1 MAEIR
6 LDGKPAAV
14 TSSRRGLPLMWLGPP
29 WTSKLGPKGEA
40 VMLNTNR
47 RTTLKFLGGAA
58 VAAAAL
64 PLPVAAQGEDLV
76 VPNTYQ
82 NFKRGTI
89 HSLHPERRIFN
100 IVWEDL
106 GRVKMRAADLV
117 TNYPSLKVGN
127 IVDTQWYDYLDFM
140 VAPKTPQNDARAK
153 AMLAKGARLQGI
165 PGMQEPIR
173 LWRMDGMVT
182 KVDGNTIF
190 LINASGGKPEEPA
203 PDSGEVIQMPVVQSP
218 AGQAAVKS
226 VKVGDQVITVW
237 SQQTAIKAT
246 VIR

>member
-1 MAEIR
+1 
-6 LDGKPAAV
+6 
-14 TSSRRGLPLMWLGPP
+14 
-29 WTSKLGPKGEA
+29 
-40 VMLNTNR
+40 MLHMNR
-47 RTTLKFLGGAA
+47 RMSLKLLGGAA
-58 VAAAAL
+58 LAATTL
-64 PLPVAAQGEDLV
+64 PLPVAAQGQDLV

-127 IVDTQWYDYLDFM
+127 IVDTHWYDYLDFM
-140 VAPKTPQNDARAK
+140 IAPKTAPNDAQAK

-182 KVDGNTIF
+182 KVDGATIY
-190 LINASGGKPEEPA
+190 LINASGGRPDEPS
-203 PDSGEVIQMPVVQSP
+203 PDSGEVIQLPVVQSP

>member
-1 MAEIR
+1 
-6 LDGKPAAV
+6 
-14 TSSRRGLPLMWLGPP
+14 
-29 WTSKLGPKGEA
+29 
-40 VMLNTNR
+40 MLHMNR
-47 RTTLKFLGGAA
+47 RMTLKLLGGAA
-58 VAAAAL
+58 LTATTL

-76 VPNTYQ
+76 VPNSYQ

-117 TNYPSLKVGN
+117 TNYPQLKVGN

-140 VAPKTPQNDARAK
+140 IAPKSAQNDARAK
-153 AMLAKGARLQGI
+153 AMLAKGARLEGI
-165 PGMQEPIR
+165 PGMQEPIK

-182 KVDGNTIF
+182 KVDGATIY
-190 LINASGGKPEEPA
+190 LINASGGRPEEPA
-203 PDSGEVIQMPVVQSP
+203 PDSGEVIQLPVAQSA
-218 AGQAAVKS
+218 AGQAAAKS
-226 VKVGDQVITVW
+226 AKPGDLLITVW

>member
-1 MAEIR
+1 
-6 LDGKPAAV
+6 V
-14 TSSRRGLPLMWLGPP
+14 WLGPP
-29 WTSKLGPKGEA
+29 WTLKLEPRGEA
-40 VMLNTNR
+40 MLHMNR
-47 RTTLKFLGGAA
+47 RMSLKLLGGAA
-58 VAAAAL
+58 LTATTL
-64 PLPVAAQGEDLV
+64 PLPLAAQGQDLV
-76 VPNTYQ
+76 VPNTYE

-127 IVDTQWYDYLDFM
+127 IVDTHWYDYLDFM
-140 VAPKTPQNDARAK
+140 IAKKTAQSDAQAK

-165 PGMQEPIR
+165 PGMQEPIK

-182 KVDGNTIF
+182 KVDGATIY
-190 LINASGGKPEEPA
+190 LINASGGRPEEPS
-203 PDSGEVIQMPVVQSP
+203 PDSGEVIQLPVVQTA
-218 AGQAAVKS
+218 AGQAATKTVQ
-226 VKVGDQVITVW
+226 VGDQVVTVW

-246 VIR
+246 IIR

>member
-1 MAEIR
+1 M
-6 LDGKPAAV
+6 
-14 TSSRRGLPLMWLGPP
+14 SRA
-29 WTSKLGPKGEA
+29 S
-40 VMLNTNR
+40 R
-47 RTTLKFLGGAA
+47 RTTLKLLGGAGL
-58 VAAAAL
+58 AATL
-64 PLPVAAQGEDLV
+64 PLPLAAQGDDLV

-140 VAPKTPQNDARAK
+140 IAPKSAQNDARAK
-153 AMLAKGARLQGI
+153 AMLAKGARLEGI
-165 PGMQEPIR
+165 PGMQEPIK

-182 KVDGNTIF
+182 KVDGATIF
-190 LINASGGKPEEPA
+190 LINASGGKPDEPS
-203 PDSGEVIQMPVVQSP
+203 PDSGEVIQLPVAQTA
-218 AGQAAVKS
+218 AGQAAAKGT
-226 VKVGDQVITVW
+226 KPGDLMITVW

-246 VIR
+246 IIR

>member
-1 MAEIR
+1 MS
-6 LDGKPAAV
+6 LL
-14 TSSRRGLPLMWLGPP
+14 SRR
-29 WTSKLGPKGEA
+29 TAFKLTA
-40 VMLNTNR
+40 
-47 RTTLKFLGGAA
+47 GAA
-58 VAAAAL
+58 LAVPGLAAFPGLAS
-64 PLPVAAQGEDLV
+64 AQEDLV

-89 HSLHPERRIFN
+89 NSLHPERRIFN

-117 TNYPSLKVGN
+117 TNYPSLKEGN
-127 IVDTQWYDYLDFM
+127 IVDVHWYDYLDFM
-140 VAPKTPQNDARAK
+140 IAPKSPQAAASAK

-165 PGMQEPIR
+165 PGAQEPIK

-182 KVDGNTIF
+182 KVDPAAKTIY

-203 PDSGEVIQMPVVQSP
+203 PDSGEVIQLPPIQSA
-218 AGQAAVKS
+218 AGQAAFAS
-226 VKVGDQVITVW
+226 VKPGDLLITVW

-246 VIR
+246 IIR

>member
-1 MAEIR
+1 M
-6 LDGKPAAV
+6 
-14 TSSRRGLPLMWLGPP
+14 SRA
-29 WTSKLGPKGEA
+29 S
-40 VMLNTNR
+40 R
-47 RTTLKFLGGAA
+47 RTTLKLLGGAGL
-58 VAAAAL
+58 AATL
-64 PLPVAAQGEDLV
+64 PLPLAAQGDDLV

-117 TNYPSLKVGN
+117 TNYPQLKEGQ
-127 IVDTQWYDYLDFM
+127 IVDTHWYDYLDFM
-140 VAPKTPQNDARAK
+140 IAPKNAQNDAQAK

-182 KVDGNTIF
+182 KVDGATIY
-190 LINASGGKPEEPA
+190 LINASGGKPDEPA
-203 PDSGEVIQMPVVQSP
+203 PDSGEVIQLPVAQTA
-218 AGQAAVKS
+218 AGQAAVRG
-226 VKVGDQVITVW
+226 VKVGDQVTTVW

>member
-1 MAEIR
+1 
-6 LDGKPAAV
+6 
-14 TSSRRGLPLMWLGPP
+14 
-29 WTSKLGPKGEA
+29 
-40 VMLNTNR
+40 MLLTNR
-47 RTTLKFLGGAA
+47 RRMLKLLGGASLTIA
-58 VAAAAL
+58 GAAAFPGLA
-64 PLPVAAQGEDLV
+64 AAQEDLV

-117 TNYPSLKVGN
+117 TNYPSLKEGN
-127 IVDTQWYDYLDFM
+127 IVDVHWYDYLDFM
-140 VAPKTPQNDARAK
+140 IAPKSAQADTSAK

-165 PGMQEPIR
+165 PGAQEPIK

-182 KVDGNTIF
+182 KVDPSTKTIY
-190 LINASGGKPEEPA
+190 LINASGGKPDEPA
-203 PDSGEVIQMPVVQSP
+203 PDSGEVIQLPQIQSA
-218 AGQAAVKS
+218 AGQAAFAS
-226 VKVGDQVITVW
+226 VKPGDLLITVW

>member
-1 MAEIR
+1 MFQ
-6 LDGKPAAV
+6 
-14 TSSRRGLPLMWLGPP
+14 S
-29 WTSKLGPKGEA
+29 
-40 VMLNTNR
+40 NR
-47 RTTLKFLGGAA
+47 RTTLKLLGGAA
-58 VAAAAL
+58 LTAAGL
-64 PLPVAAQGEDLV
+64 PLSAAAQGDDLV

-140 VAPKTPQNDARAK
+140 VAPKSAQNDAQAK

-165 PGMQEPIR
+165 PGMQEPIK

-182 KVDGNTIF
+182 KVDGATIY
-190 LINASGGKPEEPA
+190 LINASGGKPEEPS
-203 PDSGEVIQMPVVQSP
+203 PDSGEVIQLPVAQTT
-218 AGQAAVKS
+218 AGQAAAKS
-226 VKVGDQVITVW
+226 AKPGDLLITVW

>member
-1 MAEIR
+1 
-6 LDGKPAAV
+6 
-14 TSSRRGLPLMWLGPP
+14 
-29 WTSKLGPKGEA
+29 
-40 VMLNTNR
+40 MLHMNR
-47 RTTLKFLGGAA
+47 RMSLKLLGGAA
-58 VAAAAL
+58 LAATTL
-64 PLPVAAQGEDLV
+64 PLPVAAQGQDLV

-127 IVDTQWYDYLDFM
+127 IVDTHWYDYLDFM
-140 VAPKTPQNDARAK
+140 IAPKTAPNDAQAK

-165 PGMQEPIR
+165 PGMQEPIK

-182 KVDGNTIF
+182 KVDGATIY
-190 LINASGGKPEEPA
+190 LINASGGKPDEPS
-203 PDSGEVIQMPVVQSP
+203 PDSGEVIQLPVAQTA
-218 AGQAAVKS
+218 AGQAAVKN

>member
-1 MAEIR
+1 
-6 LDGKPAAV
+6 
-14 TSSRRGLPLMWLGPP
+14 
-29 WTSKLGPKGEA
+29 
-40 VMLNTNR
+40 MLHMNR
-47 RTTLKFLGGAA
+47 RMSLKLLGGAA
-58 VAAAAL
+58 LAATTL
-64 PLPVAAQGEDLV
+64 PLPVAAQGQDLV

-127 IVDTQWYDYLDFM
+127 IVDTHWYDYLDFM
-140 VAPKTPQNDARAK
+140 IAPKTAPNDAQAK

-165 PGMQEPIR
+165 PGMQEPIK

-182 KVDGNTIF
+182 KVDGATIY
-190 LINASGGKPEEPA
+190 LINASGGRPDEPS
-203 PDSGEVIQMPVVQSP
+203 PDSGEVIQLPAALTA

>member
-1 MAEIR
+1 
-6 LDGKPAAV
+6 
-14 TSSRRGLPLMWLGPP
+14 
-29 WTSKLGPKGEA
+29 
-40 VMLNTNR
+40 MLNANR
-47 RTTLKFLGGAA
+47 RTTLRFLGGAA
-58 VAAAAL
+58 LAAATL

-117 TNYPSLKVGN
+117 TNYPQLKVGN
-127 IVDTQWYDYLDFM
+127 IVDTSWYDYLDFM
-140 VAPKTPQNDARAK
+140 IAPKTPQNDAQAK

-165 PGMQEPIR
+165 PGMQELIR

-182 KVDGNTIF
+182 KVDGATVF
-190 LINASGGKPEEPA
+190 LINASGGKPEEPS
-203 PDSGEVIQMPVVQSP
+203 PDSGEVIQMPVAQSA

>member
-1 MAEIR
+1 
-6 LDGKPAAV
+6 
-14 TSSRRGLPLMWLGPP
+14 
-29 WTSKLGPKGEA
+29 
-40 VMLNTNR
+40 MLHMNR
-47 RTTLKFLGGAA
+47 RMSLKLLGGAA
-58 VAAAAL
+58 LAATTL
-64 PLPVAAQGEDLV
+64 PLPVAAQGQDLV

-127 IVDTQWYDYLDFM
+127 IVDTHWYDYLDFM
-140 VAPKTPQNDARAK
+140 IAPKTAANDAQAK

-165 PGMQEPIR
+165 PGMQEPIK

-182 KVDGNTIF
+182 KVDGATIY
-190 LINASGGKPEEPA
+190 LINASGGRPDEPS
-203 PDSGEVIQMPVVQSP
+203 PDSGEVIQLPVAQTA